1 MYQYYVLALSALAT
15 SGKFTIYTTK
25 QINIDLINETKR
37 LFISYPTFLFQ
48 QMRYRAI

>member
-25 QINIDLINETKR
+25 QINIDLNETKR